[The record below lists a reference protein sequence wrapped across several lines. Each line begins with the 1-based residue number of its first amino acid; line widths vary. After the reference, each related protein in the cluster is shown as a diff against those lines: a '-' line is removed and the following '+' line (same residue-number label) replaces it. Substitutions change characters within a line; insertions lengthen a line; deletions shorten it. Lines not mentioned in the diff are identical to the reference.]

1 MEELFRKIDQSMFG
15 CPHQSFLVNFLHID
29 SLKGYDIFIDNGDLI
44 PLSQKRT
51 VEFKRK
57 YSGRY
62 LLYDLIERRGFV
74 FYFLQHSF
82 PLCCQYLRLQ
92 EHLAISWRRYMDE
105 KINIQQESIFCY
117 GHFLL
122 WDIF

>member
-1 MEELFRKIDQSMFG
+1 MFG

-57 YSGRY
+57 Y
-62 LLYDLIERRGFV
+62 YD
-74 FYFLQHSF
+74 FLEDT
-82 PLCCQYLRLQ
+82 Y
-92 EHLAISWRRYMDE
+92 YM
-105 KINIQQESIFCY
+105 I
-117 GHFLL
+117 
-122 WDIF
+122 